1 MAKKKEP
8 ESLRKLAEFKS
19 LLEKKITDGE
29 TELESL
35 RILLDHVN
43 QTLLEEGFKRADLSP
58 RKSPKGH
65 PPSER
70 EYETLVPLKTAN
82 DDLLANLYISQG
94 SMRVAMAENREFSVK
109 TPPFQQFLV
118 ERVLDKMRQKDREV
132 TATGGLPHQSS
143 FSYDIALEGDLIREI
158 TINNITADRQRELK
172 SSIHWT
178 LEKMYEKIRGTSD
191 D

>member
-8 ESLRKLAEFKS
+8 ESLRKLAEFKL

-43 QTLLEEGFKRADLSP
+43 QTLLEEGFKRADLAS
-58 RKSPKGH
+58 RKPPKVR
-65 PPSER
+65 PYER
-70 EYETLVPLKTAN
+70 EHETLIPLKTAN
-82 DDLLANLYISQG
+82 GDLLANLYIGQG
-94 SMRVAMAENREFSVK
+94 SMRVLMAENREFSVK

-118 ERVLDKMRQKDREV
+118 ERVLEKMRQKDREA
-132 TATGGLPHQSS
+132 TAKGDLPHHSN
-143 FSYDIALEGDLIREI
+143 FSYDLAVEGDVIREI
-158 TINNITADRQRELK
+158 TINNIAADRQRELK

-178 LEKMYEKIRGTSD
+178 LEKMYEKRRGTSD